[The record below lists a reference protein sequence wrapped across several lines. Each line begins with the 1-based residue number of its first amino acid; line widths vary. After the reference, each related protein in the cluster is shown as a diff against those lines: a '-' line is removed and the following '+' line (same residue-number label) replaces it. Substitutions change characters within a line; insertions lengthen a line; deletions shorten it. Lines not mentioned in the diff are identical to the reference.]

1 MKTPIQELFEKYG
14 HLLPD
19 VEKEYLEKEKQQIIN
34 AYDTAV
40 FNAFSNSYKHFQ
52 IGKEYYRKF

>member
-40 FNAFSNSYKHFQ
+40 FNTFSNSSKPFQ